1 MVKGRNLRGTKMKL
15 SVKNKLE
22 RATYEI
28 LNSDSLAYLLDISLD
43 WDSFACPV
51 FHFSIIAKGHHE
63 KNRDKS
69 LGESIRAVFGSFVN
83 ISPYPIVI
91 IYSDEGNRQMIRQ
104 RLFDRWFNATDVSG
118 FRCIAP
124 HPGSSLFYQRP
135 QSRSPACQCSWSGRC
150 RVR

>member
-1 MVKGRNLRGTKMKL
+1 MKL

-28 LNSDSLAYLLDISLD
+28 LNSDSLTYLLDISLD

-91 IYSDEGNRQMIRQ
+91 IYSDEGNRQLIRQ
-104 RLFDRWFNATDVSG
+104 RLFDRWFKATGVSG
-118 FRCIAP
+118 FRKYD
-124 HPGSSLFYQRP
+124 LF
-135 QSRSPACQCSWSGRC
+135 GRERESQDCFSVIC
-150 RVR
+150 REGDARVQLLLEPIRELLS